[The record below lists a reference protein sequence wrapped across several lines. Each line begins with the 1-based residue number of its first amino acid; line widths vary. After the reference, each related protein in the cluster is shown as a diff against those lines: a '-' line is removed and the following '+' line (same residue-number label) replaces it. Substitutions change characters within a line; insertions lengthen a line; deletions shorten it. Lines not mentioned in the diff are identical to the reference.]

1 MKIIVDCPPVPKGRP
16 RFTRS
21 GIAYTPS
28 NTRQYEDIVRLYA
41 RTAKIHALTGDIRA
55 VICFYMPI
63 PKSWSKRKKQLAING
78 DIKPSVKPDID
89 NLCKAVLDALNGG
102 IAYHDDKQIVE
113 LHLSKMYSDHPRT
126 EIELEEL

>member
-28 NTRQYEDIVRLYA
+28 ATREYEDIVRLYA
-41 RTAKIHALTGDIRA
+41 KTAKIHALTGDIRA
-55 VICFYMPI
+55 AICFYMPI
-63 PKSWSKRKKQLAING
+63 PKSWSKRKKQLATNG
-78 DIKPSVKPDID
+78 DIRPSVKPDID
-89 NLCKAVLDALNGG
+89 NLTKAVLDALNGG
-102 IAYHDDKQIVE
+102 VAYHDDKQLVE
-113 LHLSKMYSDHPRT
+113 LHLSKVYSDYPRP

>member
-1 MKIIVDCPPVPKGRP
+1 LKIIVDCPPVPKGRP

-28 NTRQYEDIVRLYA
+28 ETRQYEDIVRLYA
-41 RTAKIHALTGDIRA
+41 RTAKTHPLTGDICA
-55 VICFYMPI
+55 VIVFYMPI
-63 PKSWSKRKKQLAING
+63 PKSWSKRKKQLALNG
-78 DIKPSVKPDID
+78 EVKPSVKPDID
-89 NLCKAVLDALNGG
+89 NLAKAVLDALNGG

-113 LHLSKMYSDHPRT
+113 LHLNKMYSDHPRT

>member
-1 MKIIVDCPPVPKGRP
+1 MKIIVDYPPVPKGRP

-41 RTAKIHALTGDIRA
+41 RTAKICALTGDIRA

-63 PKSWSKRKKQLAING
+63 PKNWSKRKKQLAVNG
-78 DIKPSVKPDID
+78 EIRPSVKPDLD

-102 IAYHDDKQIVE
+102 IAYHDDKQLVE